1 VRWLQETRGIHF
13 ELTLLLPVALYVM
26 PWQEAARMLTL
37 QVLASLTMFEFL
49 FYSWQQL
56 PFTCSYVPGKK
67 SPVMIVTAYV
77 SVLGVVVPLV
87 AVMAAMGSAYSPLFG
102 VLFGAACWKARSLR
116 REGWGE
122 ARLTWEDT
130 SAGVTD
136 LGIHEMSYRD
146 AITMRTPC

>member
-1 VRWLQETRGIHF
+1 
-13 ELTLLLPVALYVM
+13 
-26 PWQEAARMLTL
+26 
-37 QVLASLTMFEFL
+37 
-49 FYSWQQL
+49 
-56 PFTCSYVPGKK
+56 VPGKK
-67 SPVMIVTAYV
+67 SPVKIVTAYV

-102 VLFGAACWKARSLR
+102 VFGALFGAACWKARSLR

-122 ARLTWEDT
+122 ARLMWEDT
-130 SAGVTD
+130 SAGFTD